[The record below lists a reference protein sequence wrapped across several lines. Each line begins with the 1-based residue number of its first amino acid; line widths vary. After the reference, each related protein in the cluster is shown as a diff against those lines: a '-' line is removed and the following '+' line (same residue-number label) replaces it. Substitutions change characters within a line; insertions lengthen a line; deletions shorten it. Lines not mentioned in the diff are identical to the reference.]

1 MSGMYVTPMHYG
13 KKILPSGQP
22 SSRHRRTNLIPFSL
36 DKCTCLIFNT
46 AATRPPPLGRR
57 AAAALYRPGQPH
69 GYGGTRIH
77 LPAQARRGRRRGG
90 GAGTKAAVFLP
101 SQGRRIGC
109 FCWCPAGPPTPL
121 RPLGLL
127 LSRGAA
133 VFSRPVCRWLV
144 LVVRTVLPWDAR
156 RRRLPRPRNAG
167 HLRVLLLFLYYL
179 QGPPF

>member
-1 MSGMYVTPMHYG
+1 MG
-13 KKILPSGQP
+13 KKSCLLASHPVVIAAQISFHSHSINVRVL
-22 SSRHRRTNLIPFSL
+22 SST
-36 DKCTCLIFNT
+36 
-46 AATRPPPLGRR
+46 PPPLGRR
-57 AAAALYRPGQPH
+57 HSAAALPPRSTAPGSH
-69 GYGGTRIH
+69 TGTGGTRIH